1 MGGGSVL
8 WGASAAI
15 SWGFADF
22 IARFTGRSVGVAATF
37 LFVSVVGLGALLL
50 FMWLRGDAMLWHSPD
65 ALRLSGLGL
74 LVAAGV
80 ASALATILLY
90 EALAK
95 GPVSLA
101 SPVVSSYP
109 AFAVPISI
117 ALGARPN
124 GWHWLAMAVTMVGIW
139 LVAYS
144 VSSADSWR
152 SQYDRAVIRRSILLS
167 LAGALCFALALISA
181 GLAIEIYGPWQTMIA
196 VRIIGGILFV
206 LWFLLRREL
215 PRFHPRLWP
224 MLIALSLLDTMGY
237 LGVYLGLGYVN
248 GEFAIVASSAY
259 AVVTVVLARIFLRE
273 PVGFLQWGG
282 VALVVCG
289 IALLAAV
296 E

>member
-1 MGGGSVL
+1 MGSGSVL

-22 IARFTGRSVGVAATF
+22 IARFTGRSVGVAASF
-37 LFVSVVGLGALLL
+37 LAVSVVGLGALLL
-50 FMWLRGDAMLWHSPD
+50 FMWLRGDAMLWHNPD

-109 AFAVPISI
+109 AFAVPISM

-124 GWHWLAMAVTMVGIW
+124 EWHWAAMLITMTGIW
-139 LVAYS
+139 LVARA
-144 VSSADSWR
+144 VSSADGWR
-152 SQYDRAVIRRSILLS
+152 GQYDNAVIRRSILLS
-167 LAGALCFALALISA
+167 LASALCFALSLISA
-181 GLAIEIYGPWQTMIA
+181 SLAIDIYGPWQTMVG
-196 VRIIGGILFV
+196 VRIIGGILFI
-206 LWFLLRREL
+206 LWFLLRREV

-224 MLIALSLLDTMGY
+224 LLFALSLLDTMGY
-237 LGVYLGLGYVN
+237 LGIYIGFGYVN

-259 AVVTVVLARIFLRE
+259 SAVTVVLARIFLRE
-273 PVGFLQWGG
+273 PVSLLQWGG
-282 VALVVCG
+282 VALVVGG
-289 IALLAAV
+289 IALLAR
-296 E
+296 